1 MKKSIVLYGDLLVR
15 LSPPGVEKL
24 VQANHYEVRFTGGEA
39 NVGVSCVNYGMD
51 AYVVGRVPEHE
62 IGQACINYL
71 RQYGLNTTYIAR
83 GGERL
88 AILYTETGFS
98 QRPSKVIYDRNN
110 SSFASI
116 QPGTLDWEEILDGKD
131 WLHFSGTAPAM
142 GEGPRE
148 ELLRGLKLAKK
159 LGVTVSVDYNY
170 RRKLWDRETAHRI
183 METLMEYVDVGIGNE
198 EDCEAV
204 FGIKAEG
211 TDFEKGDV
219 DQKSYSIVAEKMV
232 KRYGLKLQ
240 AITLRESIS
249 ANRNG
254 WSAILYDGEKCYTS
268 RSYMVDLVDRIG
280 GGDSFAG
287 GLIYGL
293 CSGMDKQNA
302 LDFAVAASCLKQTI
316 LGDFNLASKEDVLA
330 LMKGNASGRVQ
341 R

>member
-1 MKKSIVLYGDLLVR
+1 
-15 LSPPGVEKL
+15 
-24 VQANHYEVRFTGGEA
+24 
-39 NVGVSCVNYGMD
+39 
-51 AYVVGRVPEHE
+51 
-62 IGQACINYL
+62 
-71 RQYGLNTTYIAR
+71 
-83 GGERL
+83 
-88 AILYTETGFS
+88 
-98 QRPSKVIYDRNN
+98 
-110 SSFASI
+110 
-116 QPGTLDWEEILDGKD
+116 
-131 WLHFSGTAPAM
+131 
-142 GEGPRE
+142 
-148 ELLRGLKLAKK
+148 
-159 LGVTVSVDYNY
+159 
-170 RRKLWDRETAHRI
+170 
-183 METLMEYVDVGIGNE
+183 
-198 EDCEAV
+198 
-204 FGIKAEG
+204 
-211 TDFEKGDV
+211 
-219 DQKSYSIVAEKMV
+219 VAEKMV